1 MSNPYRVLITL
12 FKRPHFYLRKHSCFL
27 ENGTYSPLKSDILL
41 FNCIFWT
48 GWPSRFARDFPWKD
62 AFLAERENIKSFATH
77 RERERAK
84 IKPLSSYSHCV
95 QQQQQTS
102 ENKCFILPQREREGK
117 NFCCYLLPLLLLSSF
132 LSLVLR
138 KEMHQ
143 RWREVAPKSHKKA
156 LPRSRQNFY
165 RIKRTGKKNRHR
177 EI

>member
-1 MSNPYRVLITL
+1 MSNPHRVLITL

-27 ENGTYSPLKSDILL
+27 LNGAYSPPKSDILL

-48 GWPSRFARDFPWKD
+48 GWPSRFPRDFPGKD

-77 RERERAK
+77 RERKGHSLLIPTACNNSNKRQK
-84 IKPLSSYSHCV
+84 INVSFCH
-95 QQQQQTS
+95 
-102 ENKCFILPQREREGK
+102 RERERVK
-117 NFCCYLLPLLLLSSF
+117 TFAVIFFLSAY
-132 LSLVLR
+132 SLVLR

-156 LPRSRQNFY
+156 LPRSSQNFY